1 MVKLNSIED
10 LKNLPKTKWN
20 ILQPADDDVRE
31 DAVTTGILIT

>member
-20 ILQPADDDVRE
+20 IFQPADDDVRE
-31 DAVTTGILIT
+31 DAITTGINY